1 MHPLFAIGLPHGSE
15 WLIILVLA
23 ILFFGADKLPKLAK
37 GLGKSLGE
45 FKKAKEDFEKEVH
58 AAANEPDAKAGDKL
72 SLGKVLLVADGD
84 KVTVGKPTVA
94 GAAVEATV
102 LAQRRGTRVRAEKFK
117 RRTGQYHRQG
127 HRQYMTTLKIEAI
140 SLA

>member
-1 MHPLFAIGLPHGSE
+1 MHPLFALGIPHGSE

-58 AAANEPDAKAGDKL
+58 AAANEPEVKKPEQQNLISGN
-72 SLGKVLLVADGD
+72 VPTPVAP
-84 KVTVGKPTVA
+84 VNT
-94 GAAVEATV
+94 ATSV
-102 LAQRRGTRVRAEKFK
+102 DELTKK
-117 RRTGQYHRQG
+117 
-127 HRQYMTTLKIEAI
+127 
-140 SLA
+140 S

>member
-1 MHPLFAIGLPHGSE
+1 MQYPLFALGIPHGSE

-58 AAANEPDAKAGDKL
+58 AAASEPDAKP
-72 SLGKVLLVADGD
+72 
-84 KVTVGKPTVA
+84 VTDQNRIGGNLPTPITPTPVNP
-94 GAAVEATV
+94 
-102 LAQRRGTRVRAEKFK
+102 
-117 RRTGQYHRQG
+117 
-127 HRQYMTTLKIEAI
+127 AI
-140 SLA
+140 PPVDELTKKS